1 MLVVRTDLRYALAM
15 TGAHQFDG
23 LLAMTNLRAA
33 SMARYLARISCPE
46 TEAL

>member
-15 TGAHQFDG
+15 T
-23 LLAMTNLRAA
+23 NLHAA

-46 TEAL
+46 TEALQSLRHDALNEIP